1 MPGAHRRSPLVA
13 MRPHRILVCERYLP
27 DTAAPPELYKALP
40 MPSVRHKLSGPHLE
54 PCEILAHGLGDNAH
68 RQALQLRR
76 NRERSGE
83 FWQKIPERLTPAGRR
98 STSTRRA
105 QLGGIVLRGLRS
117 PPRCTT
123 RHCRLGGLVSPSL
136 APRYQMIRAVSS
148 SSSSRGA
155 SIPGRSSHDGS

>member
-1 MPGAHRRSPLVA
+1 
-13 MRPHRILVCERYLP
+13 
-27 DTAAPPELYKALP
+27 
-40 MPSVRHKLSGPHLE
+40 
-54 PCEILAHGLGDNAH
+54 
-68 RQALQLRR
+68 LQLRR

-123 RHCRLGGLVSPSL
+123 RHCRLERLSL
-136 APRYQMIRAVSS
+136 CQAARVGVMIL
-148 SSSSRGA
+148 GA
-155 SIPGRSSHDGS
+155 RCGQGFAIAAMRP